1 MDNQENINI
10 EELKQKLEACEK
22 EREEYLN
29 GWKRAKADFINYQK
43 DEAKRMDE
51 IMKFSNEM
59 LIQELLAVLDSFEL
73 SLAVLDK
80 EDEKVGKGV
89 QIIYSQLSSLLKK
102 HGLEPVK
109 SLGEKFD
116 PSQHEA
122 LEEIESD
129 KAAGTILEELTK
141 GWKLHGK
148 VIRPA
153 RVKIAK

>member
-1 MDNQENINI
+1 MENQDQLNI
-10 EELKQKLEACEK
+10 EELQKKLEACEK

-43 DEAKRMDE
+43 DEAKRAE
-51 IMKFSNEM
+51 AIVAFSNES
-59 LIQELLAVLDSFEL
+59 LIWELLAVLDSFNL

-80 EDEKVGKGV
+80 ENENVKKGV
-89 QIIYSQLSSLLKK
+89 EIIYFQLEALLKK
-102 HGLEPVK
+102 HGLEQIQ
-109 SLGEKFD
+109 SIDMKFD

-122 LEEIESD
+122 MEEVESD
-129 KAAGTILEELTK
+129 KESGTVIEELTK

-153 RVKIAK
+153 RVKVAK